1 MSLSKANLNPAEPS
15 TTNMLGFLIDANN
28 QTVSGQ
34 KRSLDDTTMYTID
47 DIMTVCLV
55 MDNMVQI

>member
-1 MSLSKANLNPAEPS
+1 
-15 TTNMLGFLIDANN
+15 MLGFLIDANN

-34 KRSLDDTTMYTID
+34 KRSLDDTTIFTID

-55 MDNMVQI
+55 MDNMVGMFKKDLKSTTFVLVGQTK